1 MRSTFVLLA
10 VGVFAL
16 VFLLDFVRV
25 STSLGGTGRPKRQ
38 DSVQAYEQFT
48 GERGGRP
55 EPVGALREEEYDPD
69 RSFDA
74 CARVGGNLEEEGGEH
89 GSILVHRASPG
100 PMQYNHMAML
110 DQLDNGSLVLV
121 WQFSSGVEGVTD
133 QRLALSLSADETG
146 RSWSEPRVIPIDRNK
161 EGGALWSPVLHSQHG
176 KLLLL
181 FAESSDCVIHKG
193 GVKRF
198 SPGGTIKSVEW
209 DYSNAAGDFVW
220 TKPKTVYN
228 QSAGDALPKVL
239 ANKLIVLRSGE
250 LVLPMWSEKH
260 GSCQKLREK
269 GSAGV
274 LVSSD
279 SGVTWEKRGSLTA
292 PDTWLI
298 ENTVVETSDGS
309 ILMLFRTKKGY
320 IYKSTSSDKG
330 FTWSKPRKTHESNPD
345 AKIHALR
352 LSNTTLAL
360 AYNNHKKFQKPHNRG
375 CRTNLDVALSMDE
388 GKSWK
393 RSLRAEKE
401 VDTGLRSHY
410 PTLYFPGSGC
420 KLFLAYTRFYHESVQ
435 AKSKWELFATG
446 EQAKA
451 PLLGVFLRVLDFS

>member
-25 STSLGGTGRPKRQ
+25 STSLGGTVRPKRQ
-38 DSVQAYEQFT
+38 ASVQAYEQFT

-228 QSAGDALPKVL
+228 QSAGDGLPKVL

-320 IYKSTSSDKG
+320 IYKSTSSDNL
-330 FTWSKPRKTHESNPD
+330 SLAPEPRISSRFSP
-345 AKIHALR
+345 
-352 LSNTTLAL
+352 LA
-360 AYNNHKKFQKPHNRG
+360 
-375 CRTNLDVALSMDE
+375 V
-388 GKSWK
+388 WK
-393 RSLRAEKE
+393 N
-401 VDTGLRSHY
+401 
-410 PTLYFPGSGC
+410 
-420 KLFLAYTRFYHESVQ
+420 
-435 AKSKWELFATG
+435 
-446 EQAKA
+446 
-451 PLLGVFLRVLDFS
+451 